1 MQGGGRIAG
10 AMIVGFDVTVAAR
23 MPTGTAVYAREL
35 CAALEG
41 RSCRPR
47 VWQWSVGSPRR
58 GRARSMAAARLM
70 WWFLVEVPRRARR
83 EDVDVYHALASL
95 ASPRPGRPLVI
106 TVHDATLLTERSRFG
121 WIDRLYHRVFSV
133 LAARRAHAVTVPSD
147 VSRRELVRLYRIPDA
162 RIHLVPG
169 GVSPRFRPTSPA
181 ERDSLL
187 GRLAL
192 RPPYV
197 LFVGARVPRKNLDGL
212 LLALARAREAGH
224 SDLQVAIAGP
234 AGPGDGPFRAQ
245 VGRLGL
251 QSAVRW
257 LGWIGDEDLPAL
269 YGGALCLAYPSLE
282 EGFGMPI
289 LEAMACGTPVLTA
302 DRSSMPEIA
311 GDAALLVDPT
321 SPTAIADGL
330 RRIAGDAAVR
340 EALIARGAARAAE
353 FTWESAAA
361 RMEAVYRLV
370 AR

>member
-1 MQGGGRIAG
+1 
-10 AMIVGFDVTVAAR
+10 
-23 MPTGTAVYAREL
+23 
-35 CAALEG
+35 
-41 RSCRPR
+41 
-47 VWQWSVGSPRR
+47 
-58 GRARSMAAARLM
+58 
-70 WWFLVEVPRRARR
+70 
-83 EDVDVYHALASL
+83 
-95 ASPRPGRPLVI
+95 
-106 TVHDATLLTERSRFG
+106 
-121 WIDRLYHRVFSV
+121 
-133 LAARRAHAVTVPSD
+133 
-147 VSRRELVRLYRIPDA
+147 
-162 RIHLVPG
+162 
-169 GVSPRFRPTSPA
+169 
-181 ERDSLL
+181 
-187 GRLAL
+187 
-192 RPPYV
+192 
-197 LFVGARVPRKNLDGL
+197 
-212 LLALARAREAGH
+212 
-224 SDLQVAIAGP
+224 
-234 AGPGDGPFRAQ
+234 
-245 VGRLGL
+245 
-251 QSAVRW
+251 VRW